1 MGSAQAIM
9 VHETRHYGSCE
20 LIQSSRIEKSVDKER
35 ETRERRERERGGYLS
50 LV

>member
-35 ETRERRERERGGYLS
+35 RETREREREEDT